1 MFVTVCLYPRNV
13 LVSLLVRY
21 QREVRMGIT
30 ARQADAAKPG
40 GKIVKM
46 SDGGGLQLWVMP
58 TGAKLWRFA
67 YRHGGKQK
75 LMAFGSYPQVTIKEA
90 RERLV
95 AERKLLS
102 TGVDPSVVR
111 KVSRANTFH
120 AVADEWLQKQRRDG
134 RAEVTVH
141 KNRWV
146 LSFALPAIGARPIR
160 EILRRNTV
168 CPAGT

>member
-1 MFVTVCLYPRNV
+1 
-13 LVSLLVRY
+13 
-21 QREVRMGIT
+21 MGIT